1 MMFGTYKIKKQE
13 YIEKIE
19 DMFNLQN
26 DRIKFQDS
34 LILNSEH
41 FENVSSGDS
50 TYLTMDNNIVDIFKS
65 FVSFMVINVYD
76 SIKGNR

>member
-19 DMFNLQN
+19 DMFNLHN

-34 LILNSEH
+34 LILHSEH
-41 FENVSSGDS
+41 FENVSSGDLILLIYS
-50 TYLTMDNNIVDIFKS
+50 SL
-65 FVSFMVINVYD
+65 
-76 SIKGNR
+76 